1 MLIVRE
7 KLFQKIYEEKIYI
20 NRLIYRPFFDQNGY
34 HFPFPILM
42 NGRIFQVITN
52 NQEDQLTF
60 YHFCNL
66 LYLDHT
72 KIYLKNSN
80 YLRDMISN
88 HIFTP
93 DFHLSK
99 VYDHLLIA
107 FYSLIIY
114 DYFNKLNFNI
124 L

>member
-1 MLIVRE
+1 M
-7 KLFQKIYEEKIYI
+7 
-20 NRLIYRPFFDQNGY
+20 
-34 HFPFPILM
+34 
-42 NGRIFQVITN
+42 ITN

-114 DYFNKLNFNI
+114 NYFNKLNFNI